1 MNLNKTTASTS
12 EPTAQKTS
20 AKTPTTQ
27 ALKPSAP
34 HITPKT
40 TPSGTPHSVSSL
52 ISAAGLPADK
62 LSASIIS
69 FARFFSLPLKPEML
83 AAIRRQAFAPLAQ
96 QAQSSTETEN
106 SSGTVVVKNR
116 EALSLAAA
124 AAESKGVEL
133 APKGLEAFAEAVDPD
148 WQKRQESE
156 GRRKERRN
164 KNDGDSE
171 EEEAPQKT
179 GAITTES
186 IEKLAL
192 ESAKKDTLLSMLNRL
207 PGKNGRWVVLPF
219 SFCENGRDF
228 NVSLRIL
235 LETEQMSNNAVCM
248 ALDIAESS
256 AEKIEKRWLF
266 VLESTSGSS
275 RKLSLNRLTV
285 HIQPDIPSAANA
297 KLVRELSELFN
308 IPSERIYVRNKTESF
323 PFEQDYGGDLL
334 RAIDEAV

>member
-12 EPTAQKTS
+12 EPAAQKTS
-20 AKTPTTQ
+20 AKTPATQ
-27 ALKPSAP
+27 ALKSSAP
-34 HITPKT
+34 HIIPKT
-40 TPSGTPHSVSSL
+40 TQSGTPRSVSSL
-52 ISAAGLPADK
+52 ISAVGLPADK

-96 QAQSSTETEN
+96 QAQQSAETEN
-106 SSGTVVVKNR
+106 SSGNAAAKTR

-156 GRRKERRN
+156 GRRKGRRN
-164 KNDGDSE
+164 KDENDG

-179 GAITTES
+179 GAITAEG
-186 IEKLAL
+186 IEKLVL
-192 ESAKKDTLLSMLNRL
+192 ESAKKDTLLSMLNKL

-228 NVSLRIL
+228 DVSLRIL

-256 AEKIEKRWLF
+256 AENGEKRWLF

-285 HIQPDIPSAANA
+285 HIQPDLPSAANA
-297 KLVRELSELFN
+297 KLVRELAELFN
-308 IPSERIYVRNKTESF
+308 IPSDRVYIRNKTESF
-323 PFEQDYGGDLL
+323 PLEQDYGGDLL

>member
-12 EPTAQKTS
+12 EPAAQKTS
-20 AKTPTTQ
+20 VKTPVTQ
-27 ALKPSAP
+27 TEKSSAP
-34 HITPKT
+34 HIIPKT
-40 TPSGTPHSVSSL
+40 TQSGTPRSVSSL

-133 APKGLEAFAEAVDPD
+133 TPKGLEAFTEAVDPD
-148 WQKRQESE
+148 WQKRQEGE
-156 GRRKERRN
+156 GRRKGRRN
-164 KNDGDSE
+164 KNESDS

-179 GAITTES
+179 GAITAEG

-192 ESAKKDTLLSMLNRL
+192 ESAKKDTLLSMLNKL
-207 PGKNGRWVVLPF
+207 PGKNGRWIVLPF
-219 SFCENGRDF
+219 NFCENGRDF

-235 LETEQMSNNAVCM
+235 LETEKMSSNAVCM
-248 ALDIAESS
+248 ALDIAENGN
-256 AEKIEKRWLF
+256 AGNAEKRWLF

-275 RKLSLNRLTV
+275 RKLSINRLTV

-308 IPSERIYVRNKTESF
+308 ISADRIYVRNKTESF

>member
-1 MNLNKTTASTS
+1 MNLNKTTVSTS

-20 AKTPTTQ
+20 VKTPVTQ
-27 ALKPSAP
+27 TVKPSAP

-40 TPSGTPHSVSSL
+40 TPSGTPRSVSSL
-52 ISAAGLPADK
+52 ISTAGLPADK

-83 AAIRRQAFAPLAQ
+83 AAIRRQAFSPLAQ

-106 SSGTVVVKNR
+106 SSGTVAAKNR

-156 GRRKERRN
+156 GRRKGRRN
-164 KNDGDSE
+164 KNESDGEKE
-171 EEEAPQKT
+171 ETPQKT
-179 GAITTES
+179 SAITAEG
-186 IEKLAL
+186 IEKLAM
-192 ESAKKDTLLSMLNRL
+192 ESAKKDTLLSMLNKL
-207 PGKNGRWVVLPF
+207 PGKNGRWIVLPF

-228 NVSLRIL
+228 DVSLRIL
-235 LETEQMSNNAVCM
+235 LETEQVSSNAVCM

-256 AEKIEKRWLF
+256 VGNAEKRWLF
-266 VLESTSGSS
+266 ILESTGGSS
-275 RKLSLNRLTV
+275 RKLSVNRLTV
-285 HIQPDIPSAANA
+285 HIKPELSSVANA

-308 IPSERIYVRNKTESF
+308 ISADRVYVKNKTESF
-323 PFEQDYGGDLL
+323 PFEQDYGGGML